1 MTEEELQD
9 WLLSEGIATELDDL
23 VRMTATREIQN
34 LEPPV
39 VVDRP
44 EPDWGR
50 LLLAGSILARS
61 EKRAL
66 QDAALRIATAA
77 LMSKK
82 DLAIQDTAA
91 LLLEKLSNYRAVELA
106 QKRGLLEPGLLD
118 RLGVSARLE
127 ASRRS
132 LDTSIL
138 LAQSGQWLPVNRFQ
152 KRFWDAASGNYGWL
166 SASAPTAAGKTFL
179 VLRWLMDRLLANE
192 ARVAVYL
199 APTRALVSEIE
210 NELRSM
216 VKESDRIS
224 ITSLPLREQYE
235 EPLRDDRRL
244 VLVLTQERLHLL
256 VNGLGDDGSFD
267 LLVVDEAHKIGDDQR
282 GVILQDAVERASRLN
297 PKMKVVFVSPATQNP
312 EVLLE
317 DAPDN
322 VARIPIDS
330 DIATVLQNVVSA
342 EQVPRKPKEWRLTT
356 AGKNSV
362 IDLGTVHLPNK
373 PQGEKKRLAFIATQV
388 GANGGT
394 LVYAN
399 GAGEAED
406 VAQLIR
412 EGVATDHAKDQ
423 ELVEL
428 ADMIRKGVHPKYR
441 LAPLVEQGVAFHYG
455 NMPALIRAEV
465 ERLFRSGKIRF
476 LVCTSTLIEGVNLS
490 CRTIVLRA
498 PRRGMGKPMS
508 PQDFWNLAGRA
519 GRWGNEFQGNII
531 CINPSN
537 ESAWPDG
544 IPARTRYPIRR
555 ETDSILD
562 EGEALRDY
570 IDKRM
575 DTIPQDQQ
583 QDAKFEQVL
592 AYLLSTHLRLGSI
605 RDATFAKRHN
615 PKEIEKLDERLK
627 RATTGIDIPIS
638 LIERHPGV
646 SGIGMQALLDSF
658 RTYQKNVENLLPAP
672 SESVDAVD
680 RTAAIMKRI
689 NRVLYPAFLPDA
701 RVQLYAL
708 MVQNWLRGWSLA
720 RIIEERIRYQ
730 RRSGSEPQLPLLIRD
745 TMDLIEQYSR
755 FRAPKYLSAYVDVLN
770 FHLRSI
776 GREDLIDDDLDIGT
790 ELEFGVSSRT
800 LMSLIG
806 LGISRMSSTMLYE
819 LIVEDGL
826 DRAECLKW
834 IRARHEEF
842 EGMGLPRIAIRELR
856 EKAGIPETL

>member
-9 WLLSEGIATELDDL
+9 WLLSEGIAEELDNL
-23 VRMTATREIQN
+23 VRLTATKEIEN
-34 LEPPV
+34 LEPPAPIDAV
-39 VVDRP
+39 

-61 EKRAL
+61 ERRAP
-66 QDAALRIATAA
+66 QDAALRIATAS

-82 DLAIQDTAA
+82 NLAVQDTAA

-106 QKRGLLEPGLLD
+106 LRRGLLEPGLLD

-132 LDTSIL
+132 LDTRIL
-138 LAQSGQWLPVNRFQ
+138 LAQSGQWLPVNQFQ

-179 VLRWLMDRLLANE
+179 VLRWLMDRLLSGE

-216 VKESDRIS
+216 VKDTDLVS
-224 ITSLPLREQYE
+224 IVSLPLREQYE
-235 EPLRDDRRL
+235 EPLRDKGKL

-256 VNGLGDDGSFD
+256 VNALGDDGSFD
-267 LLVVDEAHKIGDDQR
+267 LLIVDEAHKIGDDQR

-297 PKMKVVFVSPATQNP
+297 PEMKVVFVSPATQNP

-317 DAPDN
+317 DAPQN
-322 VARIPIDS
+322 VASIPVDS

-356 AGKNSV
+356 VSKNRV
-362 IDLGTVHLPNK
+362 IELGTVHLPNK
-373 PQGEKKRLAFIATQV
+373 PQGEIKRLAFIATQV

-412 EGVATDHAKDQ
+412 EGIATEHPKDQ
-423 ELVEL
+423 ELTEL

-465 ERLFRSGKIRF
+465 ERLFRCGKIRF

-555 ETDSILD
+555 ETDTVLD
-562 EGEALRDY
+562 DGKTLRDY
-570 IDKRM
+570 IDKRIE
-575 DTIPQDQQ
+575 TIPQDQKQ
-583 QDAKFEQVL
+583 NSKFEQVL
-592 AYLLSTHLRLGSI
+592 AYLLSTHI
-605 RDATFAKRHN
+605 RMGTIRNATFAKRHD
-615 PKEIEKLDERLK
+615 PEDLEKLDQCLK
-627 RATTGIDIPIS
+627 RAAAGIDIPFNV
-638 LIERHPGV
+638 IERHPGV

-658 RTYQKNVENLLPAP
+658 RAYQKNVENLLPAP

-689 NRVLYPAFLPDA
+689 NRELYPAFLPDN

-720 RIIEERIRYQ
+720 RIIKERIDYH
-730 RRSGSEPQLPLLIRD
+730 RRNGREPQLPLLIRD
-745 TMDLIEQYSR
+745 TMDLVEQYAR

-770 FHLRSI
+770 YHLQSI
-776 GREDLIDDDLDIGT
+776 GREDLIDKDLDIGT

-806 LGISRMSSTMLYE
+806 LGISRMSATMLYE
-819 LIVEDGL
+819 LIVEDNY

-834 IRARHEEF
+834 IRARYEEF
-842 EGMGLPRIAIRELR
+842 EGMGLPRIVIRELR
-856 EKAGIPETL
+856 EKAGIS